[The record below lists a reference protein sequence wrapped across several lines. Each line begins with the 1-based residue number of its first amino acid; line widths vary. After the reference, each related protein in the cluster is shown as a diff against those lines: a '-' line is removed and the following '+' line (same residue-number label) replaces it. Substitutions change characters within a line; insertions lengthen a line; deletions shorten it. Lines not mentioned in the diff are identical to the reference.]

1 MRTTSTCLLIGNH
14 GSQMIAN
21 LSFLQKGKW
30 HHVQIERTH
39 IGTFFFFFNQA
50 TIFALIKR
58 PLDVIKSLLSG
69 FGIGSMLGPFASL
82 ILPLFVRNVRG
93 A

>member
-14 GSQMIAN
+14 GFQMIAN

-30 HHVQIERTH
+30 CPIQRTH